1 MIPVN
6 SACEQLIG
14 IGNVQCEQLLG
25 IEESRIQIK
34 EQREKAQLSVAVKMK
49 PHAAPKVDVQEDGCG
64 TV

>member
-25 IEESRIQIK
+25 IEESRIYIK

-49 PHAAPKVDVQEDGCG
+49 PHAAPK
-64 TV
+64 